1 MLFPLR
7 YRGSAV
13 CLHLLAC
20 ALHGCVGQAA
30 GEASGAD
37 PAICAA
43 TKKELQSLQEQRKA
57 FHDGE
62 VARIAK
68 FEEER
73 IKRERKAKRG
83 AKGKKK

>member
-1 MLFPLR
+1 M
-7 YRGSAV
+7 
-13 CLHLLAC
+13 
-20 ALHGCVGQAA
+20 QAS

-43 TKKELQSLQEQRKA
+43 TKKELVTLSEQRKVFA
-57 FHDGE
+57 DAE
-62 VARIAK
+62 AARIAK

-73 IKRERKAKRG
+73 VKRERKAKRG